1 MAESRKLY
9 TDADYLA
16 NYDGEAGA
24 AVVDLGYYQRTNL
37 EDMINNFIVAYVGQD
52 KVLNAVPRHEVA
64 FWAQRAVQEFSYDIF
79 HADKSLEQ
87 EVNPDTLQ
95 MALPQDFVKLVGIF
109 KIDRIGR
116 EIEMI
121 PSDTRA
127 SRAVL
132 QDDQY
137 IYEYDM
143 AGEPLYA
150 ETPEAVKRWAD
161 SQNIEEEYVRSYYDG
176 SVYND
181 DFDYFS
187 HYYNE
192 GRRYG
197 LDPRRANLI
206 PEYTIDLQDG
216 VIYFNSNLNQ
226 DNDTVVT
233 LRYISDGLATNGDLT
248 TVYVP
253 KLAEDAVYATMLYNL
268 AKLRPAAAGAA
279 GLYKKEASSKMRNA
293 KIRLQG
299 YNMKEMTTV
308 MRNKSKW
315 IKH

>member
-24 AVVDLGYYQRTNL
+24 TPVDLGYYQRTNL
-37 EDMINNFIVAYVGQD
+37 EDMINNFLVAYIGKD
-52 KVLNAVPRHEVA
+52 KVLPEIPRHEVA

-79 HADKSLEQ
+79 HADKSIEQ

-95 MALPQDFVKLVGIF
+95 MAVPQDFVKLVKIS
-109 KIDRIGR
+109 KIDRLGN
-116 EIEMI
+116 EVEMI
-121 PSDTRA
+121 PSDA
-127 SRAVL
+127 KSSRAVL
-132 QDDQY
+132 QDENY
-137 IYEYDM
+137 VYEYDM

-150 ETPEAVKRWAD
+150 ETPEAVKRWAE
-161 SQNIEEEYVRSYYDG
+161 QQGLEEDYIRSYYDG
-176 SVYND
+176 SVFSD
-181 DFDYFS
+181 DFDYYS
-187 HYYNE
+187 NYYNE

-226 DNDTVVT
+226 DNDTLIT
-233 LRYISDGLATNGDLT
+233 LRYISDGLALNGDLS

-253 KLAEDAVYATMLYNL
+253 KLAEDAVYASMLYNL
-268 AKLRPAAAGAA
+268 SKLRPSAAGVAA
-279 GLYKKEASSKMRNA
+279 LYKKEASAKMRNA